1 MKIDFIGDT
10 NFLIYVLEGKED
22 VLPFLEFDFGVSFIS
37 EVELLGYKGI
47 TKKDENNIRNL
58 ISDCFLLEWNS
69 TIKNKTIDLRRKY
82 KIKLPD
88 AIIAATAIVYNSPLV
103 TADEGYSKI
112 KELDL
117 ISLKLN

>member
-22 VLPFLEFDFGVSFIS
+22 VLPFLEFDFSVSFIS